1 MTKQR
6 RIHDR
11 HALKPQ
17 DWKGRYGRTI
27 FFFFIAAT
35 RSWGQEMAARKI
47 WGRPFWN
54 HLLKYVTDLDF
65 G

>member
-17 DWKGRYGRTI
+17 DWKGRDGRTI
-27 FFFFIAAT
+27 FFFLLLQ
-35 RSWGQEMAARKI
+35 RVPGVRK
-47 WGRPFWN
+47 WR
-54 HLLKYVTDLDF
+54 HAKF
-65 G
+65 GGVHFGTIY

>member
-1 MTKQR
+1 MRLNLRTGK
-6 RIHDR
+6 
-11 HALKPQ
+11 AEMV
-17 DWKGRYGRTI
+17 GR